1 MNYDKLNGRQRD
13 VAEYLP
19 ANYTEIAEHFGIGES
34 TARDHVRGI
43 KNKVGLDKRVI
54 DGKAKFYPKGEA
66 PAPPE
71 HPTNKNKNNRSSIY
85 GKQAITKKANKEL
98 HRLNKRLTRLLNNT
112 KPAVADGGHPIN
124 PGHEDV
130 VIHVTD
136 DHHGDVVSDEF
147 GNEIFGP
154 EISLKR
160 AEHRVTNT
168 LEKVERQRRA
178 GYEFDTVNY
187 LMGGDIVTGAGIYEG
202 QAHEV
207 VLSLNE
213 QIDQSTTI
221 HLDQIR
227 RLSEEFDAVQ
237 VVCQTGNHGEI
248 RVSGSSKEANADD
261 IVYRMLDLAVRESE
275 MENVT
280 FIRNDHT
287 GFTNFRM
294 RNDPE
299 KDQKT
304 ADALGLNSVDE
315 LAEENRSGWT
325 GHLRHGDNALEH
337 IGTSSSKRKWRGWKL
352 DHEFDIAYRGHYHQP
367 SRDMVR
373 EAPVIMS
380 GSIKPASDFEESISE
395 WSVPA
400 ATIHGVSDSEVM
412 TWSHDVQFT
421 M

>member
-19 ANYTEIAEHFGIGES
+19 ANYTEIASKFDIGES
-34 TARDHVRGI
+34 TARDHVRGV
-43 KNKVGLDKRVI
+43 KNKVGLDERVEN
-54 DGKAKFYPKGEA
+54 GKTVFYPKGEA
-66 PAPPE
+66 PTIPE
-71 HPTNKNKNNRSSIY
+71 HPTNDNKNNRSTIY
-85 GKQAITKKANKEL
+85 GKQKITKRANKEL
-98 HRLNKRLTRLLNNT
+98 HDLNRRLTRLLNRS
-112 KPAVADGGHPIN
+112 KPAVADGGHPVN
-124 PGHEDV
+124 PEHEDV

-147 GNEIFGP
+147 GKQTFGP
-154 EISLKR
+154 EISLER
-160 AEHRVTNT
+160 AERRVDNVMS
-168 LEKVERQRRA
+168 LVDRQKSA
-178 GYEFDTVNY
+178 GYEFDTAHY

-207 VLSLNE
+207 SRSLND
-213 QIDQSTTI
+213 QIDESSQV
-221 HLDQIR
+221 HLEQIR
-227 RLSEEFDAVQ
+227 RLSQKFKAVQ

-261 IVYRMLDLAVRESE
+261 IVYRMLDLAVRESD

-287 GFTNFRM
+287 RFTNFTM
-294 RNDPE
+294 RGHR
-299 KDQKT
+299 
-304 ADALGLNSVDE
+304 A
-315 LAEENRSGWT
+315 
-325 GHLRHGDNALEH
+325 HLRHGDDALEH
-337 IGTSSSKRKWRGWKL
+337 IGTSSSKRRWRGWKL
-352 DHEFDIAYRGHYHQP
+352 DHDFDIAYRGHYHQP

-400 ATIHGVSDSEVM
+400 ATIHGVSDSRVV
-412 TWSHDVQFT
+412 TWSFDVEFT
-421 M
+421 E